1 MPTVHEIERALYAW
15 APKETAFSWD
25 NVGQLLGDP
34 HCRVERVLVALD
46 ITDAVAEE
54 AIEKNCQLIV
64 AHHPVM
70 NCKWLPV
77 QSVRTDTPQGN
88 LLLKILLNRMNAICM
103 HTNLDLA
110 VGGVNDALA
119 EKLKLVDAAPFDEE
133 GLCRAGYLKR
143 PMELQEFVA
152 FVSKTLG
159 CNGLR
164 YADAGKTVSKVAV
177 GGGACSDY
185 DAAAIAAGCDT
196 FVTSDVTYHQF
207 LDAKG
212 KGINLIDAGHFPTE
226 DPVCEKLI
234 AYLQEHFPALEVMKS
249 ASHKEVIQ
257 YYTQN

>member
-1 MPTVHEIERALYAW
+1 MPTVHEIEAALYAW
-15 APKETAFSWD
+15 APRETAYSWD

-34 HCRVERVLVALD
+34 NCPVERVLVALD
-46 ITDAVAEE
+46 ITDAVVEE
-54 AIEKNCQLIV
+54 ALAKQCQLIV

-77 QSVRTDTPQGN
+77 QTVRTDTPQGK
-88 LLLKILLNRMNAICM
+88 LLLNILLNGMNAICM

-110 VGGVNDALA
+110 VGGVNDTLA
-119 EKLKLVDAAPFDEE
+119 ERLELVDPAPFEE
-133 GLCRAGYLKR
+133 SGLCRAGFLKR
-143 PMELQEFVA
+143 PMALEEFA
-152 FVSKTLG
+152 TYVSQKLH

-177 GGGACSDY
+177 GGGACSEY

-226 DPVCEKLI
+226 DPVCEKLV
-234 AYLQEHFPALEVMKS
+234 AYLTEQFPQLRVTKS
-249 ASHKEVIQ
+249 TVHKEVIQ
-257 YYTQN
+257 YHVES